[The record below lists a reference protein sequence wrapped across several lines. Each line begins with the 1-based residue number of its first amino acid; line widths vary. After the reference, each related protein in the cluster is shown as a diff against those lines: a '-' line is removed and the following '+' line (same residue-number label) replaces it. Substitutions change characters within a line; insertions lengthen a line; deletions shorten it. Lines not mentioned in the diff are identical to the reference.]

1 MRGGVFAKVWCCLLK
16 HFAKRLPKV
25 MAKYMHL
32 FSLSSLRQS
41 LEIPILG
48 LSRSNYRS
56 SINKSI
62 TNVNTWD
69 KVSRYFYIMNN
80 SFKFFITFFFLFVK
94 SFPDPRSSIDSWLL
108 VVMGFFC
115 IACFGAVLHTVKE
128 SKQDKQDD
136 LWRTSWKWNTGWSML
151 NKKDWHDSLR
161 STWY

>member
-1 MRGGVFAKVWCCLLK
+1 MNPKPKRAGVYAKVWCCLLK

-41 LEIPILG
+41 LEIPVLG
-48 LSRSNYRS
+48 LSRSNHRS

-80 SFKFFITFFFLFVK
+80 SFKFFITFFF
-94 SFPDPRSSIDSWLL
+94 SFCQIVSRSTVEHRFL
-108 VVMGFFC
+108 VACRNGFFLYRLLWS
-115 IACFGAVLHTVKE
+115 CFAHCKRIKTR
-128 SKQDKQDD
+128 Q
-136 LWRTSWKWNTGWSML
+136 TGWSVTDEMKVKYRL
-151 NKKDWHDSLR
+151 K
-161 STWY
+161 YVE